1 MEVGIVEIP
10 AAELFAGRGLARH
23 GAKRL
28 EETVFAEV
36 HENGVGVVELV
47 FVEWGME
54 GNVGVGEFEER
65 KFVRE
70 VGEEVREAGS
80 GECG

>member
-1 MEVGIVEIP
+1 
-10 AAELFAGRGLARH
+10 
-23 GAKRL
+23 
-28 EETVFAEV
+28 
-36 HENGVGVVELV
+36 VGVVELV

-54 GNVGVGEFEER
+54 GNFGVGEFEER

-70 VGEEVREAGS
+70 VGKEVREAGS